1 MRSKHFFVRAINILI
16 IAGALLYYNQV
27 LSLHQQLDKA
37 NAAMAA
43 MAAENTQSAQE
54 GAASAQAEE
63 GPYKDGTYQGS
74 AQGFGGTVTVEIT
87 IEQGNLSGIEIVSA
101 ANEDAAYYNMA
112 VQVLDSIAELQSA
125 EGVDTVS
132 GATYT
137 SRGIINAATE
147 AFGKAGKK

>member
-16 IAGALLYYNQV
+16 IAGVLLYYNQV

-43 MAAENTQSAQE
+43 MAAESTQSAAE
-54 GAASAQAEE
+54 GAVQEEE

-74 AQGFGGTVTVEIT
+74 AKGFGGTITVEIT
-87 IEQGNLSGIEIVSA
+87 IEQGYLSGLEIISA
-101 ANEDAAYYNMA
+101 ENEDAAYYNMA
-112 VQVLDSIAELQSA
+112 VQVLDSIADQQSI

-137 SRGIINAATE
+137 SRGIINAAAE
-147 AFGKAGKK
+147 AFGKAGKN

>member
-1 MRSKHFFVRAINILI
+1 MRSRHFFIRVINIVI
-16 IAGALLYYNQV
+16 IAGALLYYNQI

-37 NAAMAA
+37 NSAMAA
-43 MAAENTQSAQE
+43 MAAESTQSAAGTVKE
-54 GAASAQAEE
+54 EE

-74 AQGFGGTVTVEIT
+74 AQGFGGTVTVELT
-87 IEQGNLSGIEIVSA
+87 IEQGNLSAIEIISA

-112 VQVLDSIAELQSA
+112 VQVLDSIAEQQSA

-137 SRGIINAATE
+137 SRGIINAAAQ
-147 AFGKAGKK
+147 AFGKAGAK